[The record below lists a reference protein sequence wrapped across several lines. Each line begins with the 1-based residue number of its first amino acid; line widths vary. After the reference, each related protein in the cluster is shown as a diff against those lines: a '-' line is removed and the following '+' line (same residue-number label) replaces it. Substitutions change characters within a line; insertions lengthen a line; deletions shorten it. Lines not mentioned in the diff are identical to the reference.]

1 MSNRELTIGDVDLIL
16 KSGKRVIIPG
26 FGTFKMATS
35 KARMGRNPKTG
46 AAVAIPAKRRVHFK
60 PNVVEIV

>member
-1 MSNRELTIGDVDLIL
+1 MSNRELTIGDIDLIL
-16 KSGKRVIIPG
+16 KSGKRVIVPN
-26 FGTFKMATS
+26 FGTFKIVTS

-46 AAVAIPAKRRVHFK
+46 EPVNIPAKRRVHFK